1 MKSVVS
7 HFMRNSLNDF
17 YPDYVSLL
25 FQIKQYLLVYLLDRQ
40 RYVAD
45 IWTRYMV
52 NFGPCPYY
60 KDKLLTALF
69 TENTVIQL
77 LDEVSTK
84 KKFDV
89 WKIQNKL
96 KEIIS
101 DQNLLNTDM

>member
-17 YPDYVSLL
+17 YPDYASLL

-40 RYVAD
+40 RYMAD

-69 TENTVIQL
+69 TENTVSPKFVL
-77 LDEVSTK
+77 GFMSYWTK
-84 KKFDV
+84 LV
-89 WKIQNKL
+89 L
-96 KEIIS
+96 KR
-101 DQNLLNTDM
+101 NLMCGKYKTN